1 MKRRFSLEG
10 KLALMTTVLSGMAVV
25 LSFVLFTF
33 VDVSWLALLLTL
45 TFIIPLSIYVVERYM
60 TSINRVL
67 QALTDGVASFRDSD
81 FSISITQNRADE
93 LGDLVGLYNTVGEVL
108 RDERQELF
116 QRELLLDT
124 IIQSTPIALILCNSR
139 DQIVYSNTAARQLL
153 HAGKKMEGSNLSD
166 VLVTTP
172 SELAKAISEKNDGLF
187 TIDSSEDQETYHLS
201 TRSFQLNTQSH
212 QLYLIKQLTKELN
225 RREVA
230 TWKKV
235 IRVISHELN
244 NSLAPIASLAHSGSL
259 VAKNLESDKLGTVF
273 STIEER
279 SGHLKKFID
288 GYARFAKLP
297 QPRVDD
303 VSWGDFVKNLQQ
315 TADFRLEG
323 DLPGGLAKFDAGQM
337 EQVMINLLK
346 NAREAGSTPD
356 DIVLRVS
363 EVPNGI
369 QMLLEDGGSGMSD
382 PVLSS
387 ALLPFYSTKQT
398 GTGIGLPLCREIV
411 EAHGGRLN
419 LKNRTKG
426 GLCIDIFLPQ

>member
-10 KLALMTTVLSGMAVV
+10 KLALVTVVISVTAVL
-25 LSFVLFTF
+25 LSFVLYTF
-33 VDVSWLALLLTL
+33 VNVSWLAIVLALTL
-45 TFIIPLSIYVVERYM
+45 MIPLSIYVVERYM

-139 DQIVYSNTAARQLL
+139 SQIVYSNAAARQLL
-153 HAGKKMEGSNLSD
+153 HKGKKMEGNDLSE
-166 VLVTTP
+166 VLVDTP
-172 SELAKAISEKNDGLF
+172 EELARAISEKNDGLF
-187 TIDSSEDQETYHLS
+187 TIESEEEQETYHLS
-201 TRSFQLNTQSH
+201 ARTFQLNTQSH

-259 VAKNLESDKLGTVF
+259 VAKNLESDQLRTVF

-297 QPRVDD
+297 QPRAEQ
-303 VSWGDFVKNLQQ
+303 VSWSDFVEGLQQ
-315 TADFRLEG
+315 TADFRLA
-323 DLPGGLAKFDAGQM
+323 DALPATAAKFDAGQM

-346 NAREAGSTPD
+346 NAKEAGSKPEN
-356 DIVLRVS
+356 IVLS
-363 EVPNGI
+363 IKTVPGGVQI
-369 QMLLEDGGSGMSD
+369 LLEDGGGGMSEQ
-382 PVLSS
+382 VLSS

-419 LKNRTKG
+419 LKNRTEG